1 MTQKENIQDAINL
14 FKKRGGVLRTSEIL
28 AENVHPRTLYE
39 MRDKGILIQ
48 LERGVFKLKDSQPLS
63 NPDFAIIAAR
73 IPSAKICLISALDFH
88 DMTLEIPHKVHIAI
102 SRTQRDPKL
111 DHPPIE
117 VYRFADDSL
126 NAGIEEHEIDGLT
139 VQIYKPAKTIADCF
153 KFRNQIGKEIALEAL
168 KNGVIR
174 GKASY
179 KEILKYAKVC
189 RVENVMKP
197 YLEAI
202 SMV

>member
-1 MTQKENIQDAINL
+1 MTQKENIQDAIHL

-28 AENVHPRTLYE
+28 AENVHPRTLYQ
-39 MRDKGILIQ
+39 MRDEGILIQ
-48 LERGVFKLKDSQPLS
+48 LERGVFKLKDSEPLS

-88 DMTLEIPHKVHIAI
+88 DMTQEIPHKVHIAI

-111 DHPPIE
+111 NHPPIE

-126 NAGIEEHEIDGLT
+126 NVGIEEHEIDGLT
-139 VQIYKPAKTIADCF
+139 VQIYNPAKTIADCF

-168 KNGVIR
+168 QNGVR
-174 GKASY
+174 HGKASY
-179 KEILKYAKVC
+179 KEILKFAKVC

-197 YLEAI
+197 YLEAV